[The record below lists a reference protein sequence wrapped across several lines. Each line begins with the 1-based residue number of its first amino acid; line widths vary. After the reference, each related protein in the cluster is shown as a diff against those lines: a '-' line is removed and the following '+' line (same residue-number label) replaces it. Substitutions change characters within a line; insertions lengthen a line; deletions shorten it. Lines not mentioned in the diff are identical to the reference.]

1 MKTQNQDKAK
11 AIDTT
16 ATPWHYNKTTGQ
28 VLSSTN
34 RRICGI
40 AYGSNSMPTQVE
52 HDLADIIVKSVNE
65 HAALVAVAE
74 AAKRIPQWLG
84 RAMAERAFDN
94 CVGSPDGDFKRFEN
108 ALANLAA
115 IREGKAV
122 QS

>member
-1 MKTQNQDKAK
+1 M
-11 AIDTT
+11 TT
-16 ATPWHYNKTTGQ
+16 KNKTDNATAIF
-28 VLSSTN
+28 N
-34 RRICGI
+34 AIKI
-40 AYGSNSMPTQVE
+40 AVNLNNV
-52 HDLADIIVKSVNE
+52 DLRNAAVQDALARFESE

-115 IREGKAV
+115 IREGGAK
-122 QS
+122 

>member
-1 MKTQNQDKAK
+1 MNTQSQDKAM

-65 HAALVAVAE
+65 RAALVAVEE
-74 AAKRIPQWLG
+74 AAKILQDGLDLQAGRWPQDEKAL
-84 RAMAERAFDN
+84 RQ
-94 CVGSPDGDFKRFEN
+94 

-115 IREGKAV
+115 VREGGAK
-122 QS
+122 